1 MSDQA
6 RLPVNGVSSYLDL
19 LISARNLYG
28 SNGNRRRLFNRF
40 DEIFGAP
47 VNWSTIAWNPTVT
60 RAARPFRFKRIRLQN
75 WKAFERAELD
85 FAAHPERPVALIG
98 GNNGNGKTSI
108 LEALAVGL
116 YGMRAHID
124 RSRLSREE
132 GYGIAPRRSDYHQ
145 AIERAMH
152 RQAFERGGRDMSVVI
167 EIDCEDGP
175 FEIERHWYFGDDGS
189 FVEDDEELVLRS
201 GDDRHILS
209 PPPDVPGPEF
219 AFFEIERRIAPA
231 SMLPFLLFDGE
242 QIRRLAQRELDEQ
255 VRFGLE
261 SALGVGV
268 ITALLNDLSD
278 YARDRGKDVQAD
290 GVEASLIS
298 QVAAFT
304 DELSNTRA
312 DLEAVESALGPLR
325 RRRDEIVRS
334 IGSIGDGTYQE
345 RHAELELRK
354 KLEAELHAARH
365 DLLLSG
371 VRLLPFLLIP
381 SELLKDVERTLDA
394 AARSTLRSRGQDE
407 RMLRELIAALERTKP
422 QLSPEALADLA
433 RRTQE
438 AWNTS
443 LGTAV
448 ASDTATLHGYLIGH
462 DARHVY
468 ELLTGSRASARGE
481 IEGMLQKI
489 TDLTESI
496 SRMEEHNVQRK
507 RDEENRAALVGEL
520 ELLNEKIS
528 ELEGQ
533 RRRLDQVAGK
543 LEAQIEPLEI
553 DLNRRKGQRRNG
565 GHAANGADAART
577 VLHALRQSISLVL
590 PEYYAELAT
599 ALTSAYR
606 GLAHKGIVQNVAITH
621 DGNVALIDAL
631 GRDLRDTDASAGEN
645 QIFAMALIA
654 SITSLGGSSLPLVID
669 TPLGRLDTE
678 HRDRVLDYFT
688 SRRSQTILLSQ
699 PEEVSGRYYDRIES
713 RVGSEHHLI
722 YRSEGGGLGETLVQ
736 KGYFPRRAA

>member
-1 MSDQA
+1 MTDPACHS
-6 RLPVNGVSSYLDL
+6 VGGISSFLDL

-28 SNGNRRRLFNRF
+28 SSGNRRRLFNRF
-40 DEIFGAP
+40 DDILAAP
-47 VNWSTIAWNPTVT
+47 IDWSAIEWNPKVT
-60 RAARPFRFKRIRLQN
+60 RAARPFRFRRIHLQN
-75 WKAFERAELD
+75 WKAFQRAELD
-85 FAAHPERPVALIG
+85 FSAPPERPVALIG

-116 YGMRAHID
+116 YGVRAHID
-124 RSRLSREE
+124 RSRLSRE
-132 GYGIAPRRSDYHQ
+132 GGDGIAPKRSGYHQ

-152 RQAFERGGRDMSVVI
+152 RQAFERGDRDMSIVI
-167 EIDCEDGP
+167 EIECEDGP

-209 PPPDVPGPEF
+209 PPVDVPGPEF
-219 AFFEIERRIAPA
+219 AFVEIERRIAPA

-242 QIRRLAQRELDEQ
+242 QIRRLAQRELGEQ

-261 SALGVGV
+261 SVLGVGV
-268 ITALLNDLSD
+268 IKALLNDLSD
-278 YARDRGKDVQAD
+278 YARDRSKDIQAD
-290 GVEASLIS
+290 GIEASLTS
-298 QVAAFT
+298 QIATLT
-304 DELSNTRA
+304 DELSSTRT
-312 DLEAVESALGPLR
+312 DLEVVEAALEPLR

-345 RHAELELRK
+345 RHADLELRK
-354 KLEAELHAARH
+354 KIEAELHAARH

-371 VRLLPFLLIP
+371 VRLLPFVLIP
-381 SELLKDVERTLDA
+381 SKLLQRVESALDV
-394 AARSTLRSRGQDE
+394 AARSTSLSRGQDE
-407 RMLRELIAALERTKP
+407 RMLRELITALGETKP
-422 QLSPEALADLA
+422 KLSSEALGDLA
-433 RRTQE
+433 RRTEE
-438 AWNTS
+438 AWKSS
-443 LGTAV
+443 LGTEG
-448 ASDTATLHGYLIGH
+448 ASGGATLHGYLVGH
-462 DARHVY
+462 DARRVH
-468 ELLTGSRASARGE
+468 ELLTGSRTSARGE
-481 IEGMLQKI
+481 IEGMLLKI
-489 TDLTESI
+489 AELTKSI
-496 SRMEEHNVQRK
+496 ARMEEQNVQRK
-507 RDEENRAALVGEL
+507 RHEESRAGLVDEL
-520 ELLNEKIS
+520 ERLSREIL

-543 LEAQIEPLEI
+543 LQAQIEPLEI
-553 DLNRRKGQRRNG
+553 DLSRRKGQRRNS
-565 GHAANGADAART
+565 GHAAGGADAARA
-577 VLHALRQSISLVL
+577 VLHALQQSISAAT
-590 PEYYAELAT
+590 PEYYGELAT

-606 GLAHKGIVQNVAITH
+606 GLAHKGVVQTVAIAH
-621 DGNVALIDAL
+621 DGNVALLDAL

-654 SITSLGGSSLPLVID
+654 SITGLGGSSLPLVID

-699 PEEVSGRYYDRIES
+699 PEEVSGRYYDRIEG

-722 YRSEGGGLGETLVQ
+722 YRSNGGGLGETLVE